1 MLVDLLKAGL
11 IFLLSVCLGADDIRI
26 LQPRVAHPF
35 PQVHYERWSYFYCHE
50 VSAMYPLF
58 PPFPSLF
65 WKWEIQI
72 QIQISDSG
80 CKADSEFRFIFK
92 QSGLLKSE
100 ATHQDAIQIRFQI
113 QI

>member
-1 MLVDLLKAGL
+1 VCVCSCSILNADFLFFKSIMLVDLLKAGL

-65 WKWEIQI
+65 
-72 QIQISDSG
+72 
-80 CKADSEFRFIFK
+80 
-92 QSGLLKSE
+92 
-100 ATHQDAIQIRFQI
+100 
-113 QI
+113 

>member
-1 MLVDLLKAGL
+1 MCVCSSSILNADVLFFKSIMLIDLLKAGF
-11 IFLLSVCLGADDIRI
+11 IFLLSVCLGADDIRF

-65 WKWEIQI
+65 
-72 QIQISDSG
+72 
-80 CKADSEFRFIFK
+80 
-92 QSGLLKSE
+92 
-100 ATHQDAIQIRFQI
+100 
-113 QI
+113 